1 MGYFK
6 GFTLHNRS
14 RAGSAPARAS
24 PTSLFAT
31 NKLVDVSV
39 STSSNPVAVISG
51 GVLAR
56 SKSATL
62 TEAEL
67 RIMNVLWERGSATVH
82 EVLERLPAKPA
93 LAYNSVLTIV
103 RILEKK
109 GYVKHLKDKRA
120 HVYLP
125 QVDRKDA
132 TRFEVRH
139 LVSRFFGDSHEL
151 LALNV
156 LEETSI
162 DAEELDRLRQ
172 LLERSR

>member
-1 MGYFK
+1 M
-6 GFTLHNRS
+6 
-14 RAGSAPARAS
+14 
-24 PTSLFAT
+24 
-31 NKLVDVSV
+31 
-39 STSSNPVAVISG
+39 
-51 GVLAR
+51 AR

-82 EVLERLPAKPA
+82 EVLEALPAQPA

-109 GYVKHLKDKRA
+109 GYAKHVKDRRA

-125 QVDRKDA
+125 RVDRKDA

-139 LVSRFFGDSHEL
+139 LVSRFFGDSDDL
-151 LALNV
+151 LVLNI
-156 LEETSI
+156 LEEKSI

-172 LLERSR
+172 LLERSK